1 MICAY
6 RNDLC
11 VVHLHFVYSPPCSK
25 KLHLVYDFE
34 KHKCLLQVI
43 DYHNEDFAEVFSG
56 TPIDLV
62 YDCVGG
68 YEQWR
73 KGREILSPEGSF
85 VTIVGDSA
93 GTLNMLELVSKGH
106 NCSSLP
112 LSFLLLCSLS
122 FFLTFLFGRCE
133 MMYSFILLL

>member
-1 MICAY
+1 
-6 RNDLC
+6 
-11 VVHLHFVYSPPCSK
+11 
-25 KLHLVYDFE
+25 
-34 KHKCLLQVI
+34 LLQVI

-93 GTLNMLELVSKGH
+93 EALNILELVSKGH

-112 LSFLLLCSLS
+112 RLLLCSFSSL
-122 FFLTFLFGRCE
+122 LFSSHS
-133 MMYSFILLL
+133 YLVDVN